1 MIKGTSTISSNTT
14 IVLYSVNLCV
24 SLDLFIG
31 QQVSLYLVNPFIIT
45 VRAIRVHPP
54 HHWCSPPA
62 PLVFTARTICA
73 NPLHQIISQTV
84 KYGLLEV

>member
-1 MIKGTSTISSNTT
+1 MVKGSSDFSSNTT
-14 IVLYSVNLCV
+14 IVLYSVNLYV

-31 QQVSLYLVNPFIIT
+31 QYVSLYLVNLCIIT
-45 VRAIRVHPP
+45 VHTIGVHHP

-73 NPLHQIISQTV
+73 NPLHQIISQIV